1 MKFISRALFFVCLLV
16 YLPVKAQNVTLT
28 GTIYDY
34 ATYYVSSFDPQTGAS
49 DFQLFRYTLS
59 SDSYPVWVK
68 VTFRATMVS
77 PALGIDTEATILD
90 LYTSPFQLDNDI
102 ILDNRDL
109 STTTTQLH
117 DVTGAPIDL
126 SVYIQD
132 VIDVANL
139 NAMLS
144 SIMTTGRLADGNYTF
159 QFGVASGSNK
169 GAVESASP
177 TFETRIITVESPSA
191 INLEYPGG
199 ALSDTSSTGIFTTYP
214 LLVWSSSGCNTCAS
228 FVRVAEF
235 NPSVHSSMDEAIQ
248 DERRLPFDQVQ
259 EWESIGIVNSYQYP
273 LSGSLPLEYGKVYVW
288 QVKHELTTTAGSD
301 ELLSPIYAFRI
312 QDLGS
317 GSTSTSYHPIVQILQ
332 QVLSEDQF
340 NSLFGSSA
348 VLDGFSP
355 SGTYRINGDSDDL
368 SAAISL
374 LNQITNGTASITVPL
389 SMRTFLD
396 TKSINRG

>member
-1 MKFISRALFFVCLLV
+1 MKFISRALFFVCLLA

-317 GSTSTSYHPIVQILQ
+317 GSASTSYHPVVQILQ

-374 LNQITNGTASITVPL
+374 LNQITNGTASITNVEVQ
-389 SMRTFLD
+389 D
-396 TKSINRG
+396 

>member
-1 MKFISRALFFVCLLV
+1 MKFVSRALFYICFLA
-16 YLPVKAQNVTLT
+16 YLPLKAQNVTLT

-59 SDSYPVWVK
+59 SDSYPVWIK
-68 VTFRATMVS
+68 VTFRATMLS
-77 PALGIDTEATILD
+77 PALGINTETAILD
-90 LYTSPFQLDNDI
+90 LYTSPFPLEHDI

-109 STTTTQLH
+109 STTTTELR
-117 DVTGAPIDL
+117 DVTGAPINL

-132 VIDVANL
+132 VIDVADL

-159 QFGVASGSNK
+159 QFGVASGSTES
-169 GAVESASP
+169 ACESASP
-177 TFETRIITVESPSA
+177 IFETRTIIVESPSA

-199 ALSDTSSTGIFTTYP
+199 ALSDTSLLEIFTTYP
-214 LLVWSSSGCNTCAS
+214 LLVWSSSSCNRCAS

-235 NPSVHSSMDEAIQ
+235 NPSVHSSVDEAIQ
-248 DERRLPFDQVQ
+248 DERRLPFDQAQ
-259 EWESIGIVNSYQYP
+259 EWENIGIVNSYQYP
-273 LSGSLPLEYGKVYVW
+273 LSGALPLEYGKVYVW

-312 QDLGS
+312 QDVAS
-317 GSTSTSYHPIVQILQ
+317 GTTTTSYHPIVRILQ

-340 NSLFGSSA
+340 NSLFGPSA

-355 SGTYRINGDSDDL
+355 SGSYRINGDSDDL

-374 LNQITNGTASITVPL
+374 LNQITNGTASITNVEVQ
-389 SMRTFLD
+389 D
-396 TKSINRG
+396 

>member
-1 MKFISRALFFVCLLV
+1 MKFVSRALFYICFLA
-16 YLPVKAQNVTLT
+16 YLPLKAQNVTLT

-59 SDSYPVWVK
+59 SDSYPVWIK
-68 VTFRATMVS
+68 VTFRATMLS
-77 PALGIDTEATILD
+77 PALGINTETAILD
-90 LYTSPFQLDNDI
+90 LYTSPFLLENDI

-109 STTTTQLH
+109 STTTTELR
-117 DVTGAPIDL
+117 DLTGAPINL
-126 SVYIQD
+126 SVFIQD
-132 VIDVANL
+132 VIDVADL

-159 QFGVASGSNK
+159 QFGVASGSTES
-169 GAVESASP
+169 ACESASP
-177 TFETRIITVESPSA
+177 IFETRTIIVESPSA

-199 ALSDTSSTGIFTTYP
+199 ALSDTSLTEIFTTYP
-214 LLVWSSSGCNTCAS
+214 LLVWSSSSCNRCAS

-235 NPSVHSSMDEAIQ
+235 NPSVHSSVDEAIQ
-248 DERRLPFDQVQ
+248 DERRLPFDQAQ
-259 EWESIGIVNSYQYP
+259 EWENIGIVNSYQYP
-273 LSGSLPLEYGKVYVW
+273 LSGALPLEYGKVYVW

-312 QDLGS
+312 QDVAS
-317 GSTSTSYHPIVQILQ
+317 GTTTTSYHPIVRILQ

-340 NSLFGSSA
+340 NSLFGPSA

-355 SGTYRINGDSDDL
+355 SGSYRINGDSDDL

-374 LNQITNGTASITVPL
+374 LNQITNGTASITNVEVQ
-389 SMRTFLD
+389 D
-396 TKSINRG
+396 

>member
-1 MKFISRALFFVCLLV
+1 MKFVSRALLFYICFLS
-16 YLPVKAQNVTLT
+16 YLPLKAQNVTLT

-34 ATYYVSSFDPQTGAS
+34 AIYYVSSFDPQTGAS

-59 SDSYPVWVK
+59 SDSYPVWIK
-68 VTFRATMVS
+68 VTFRATMLS
-77 PALGIDTEATILD
+77 PALGINTETAILD
-90 LYTSPFQLDNDI
+90 LYTSPFLLENDI

-109 STTTTQLH
+109 STTTTELR
-117 DVTGAPIDL
+117 DVTGASINL

-132 VIDVANL
+132 VIDVADL

-159 QFGVASGSNK
+159 QFGVASGSTES
-169 GAVESASP
+169 ACESASP
-177 TFETRIITVESPSA
+177 IFETRTIIVESPSA

-199 ALSDTSSTGIFTTYP
+199 ALSDTSLSEIFTTYP
-214 LLVWSSSGCNTCAS
+214 LLVWSSSSCNRCAS

-248 DERRLPFDQVQ
+248 DERRLPFDQAQ
-259 EWESIGIVNSYQYP
+259 EWENIGIVNSYQYP
-273 LSGSLPLEYGKVYVW
+273 LSGALPLEYGKVYVW

-312 QDLGS
+312 QDLGA
-317 GSTSTSYHPIVQILQ
+317 GSASTSYHPVVQILQ

-340 NSLFGSSA
+340 NSIFGSSA
-348 VLDGFSP
+348 VLDGFAP
-355 SGTYRINGDSDDL
+355 SGTYRINGASDDL

-374 LNQITNGTASITVPL
+374 LNQITNGTASITNVEVQ
-389 SMRTFLD
+389 D
-396 TKSINRG
+396 

>member
-1 MKFISRALFFVCLLV
+1 MKFISRALFFVCLLA

-90 LYTSPFQLDNDI
+90 LYTSPFQLENDI

-159 QFGVASGSNK
+159 QFGVASGS
-169 GAVESASP
+169 
-177 TFETRIITVESPSA
+177 
-191 INLEYPGG
+191 
-199 ALSDTSSTGIFTTYP
+199 
-214 LLVWSSSGCNTCAS
+214 
-228 FVRVAEF
+228 
-235 NPSVHSSMDEAIQ
+235 EA
-248 DERRLPFDQVQ
+248 
-259 EWESIGIVNSYQYP
+259 
-273 LSGSLPLEYGKVYVW
+273 YV
-288 QVKHELTTTAGSD
+288 L
-301 ELLSPIYAFRI
+301 
-312 QDLGS
+312 
-317 GSTSTSYHPIVQILQ
+317 
-332 QVLSEDQF
+332 
-340 NSLFGSSA
+340 
-348 VLDGFSP
+348 
-355 SGTYRINGDSDDL
+355 YRI
-368 SAAISL
+368 A
-374 LNQITNGTASITVPL
+374 
-389 SMRTFLD
+389 
-396 TKSINRG
+396 

>member
-1 MKFISRALFFVCLLV
+1 MKFISRALFFVCLLA

-109 STTTTQLH
+109 STTTTQLR

-132 VIDVANL
+132 VIDVADL

-248 DERRLPFDQVQ
+248 DERRLPFDQIQ

-332 QVLSEDQF
+332 QVLSDDQF

-374 LNQITNGTASITVPL
+374 LNQITNGTASITNVEVQ
-389 SMRTFLD
+389 D
-396 TKSINRG
+396 

>member
-1 MKFISRALFFVCLLV
+1 MKFISRALFFVCLLA

-132 VIDVANL
+132 VIDVADL

-312 QDLGS
+312 QDVGS

-374 LNQITNGTASITVPL
+374 LNQVTNGTASITNVEVQ
-389 SMRTFLD
+389 D
-396 TKSINRG
+396 

>member
-1 MKFISRALFFVCLLV
+1 MKFISRTLFFVCFLS
-16 YLPVKAQNVTLT
+16 YLPLKAQNVTLT

-77 PALGIDTEATILD
+77 PALGIDTETTILD

-109 STTTTQLH
+109 STTTTQLN
-117 DVTGAPIDL
+117 DVTGTPIDL
-126 SVYIQD
+126 SIYIQD
-132 VIDVANL
+132 VIDVADL

-159 QFGVASGSNK
+159 QFGVASGSNQS
-169 GAVESASP
+169 AVESASP

-214 LLVWSSSGCNTCAS
+214 LFVWSSSGCNTCAS
-228 FVRVAEF
+228 FIRVAEF

-248 DERRLPFDQVQ
+248 DERRLPFDQTK
-259 EWESIGIVNSYQYP
+259 EWKSIGIVNSYQYP

-312 QDLGS
+312 EDVGS
-317 GSTSTSYHPIVQILQ
+317 GTTSTSYHPIVQLLQ

-340 NSLFGSSA
+340 NSIFGSSA

-355 SGTYRINGDSDDL
+355 SGTYRINGNSDDL

-374 LNQITNGTASITVPL
+374 LNQITNGTASITCLLYTSP
-389 SMRTFLD
+389 SPRD
-396 TKSINRG
+396 S

>member
-1 MKFISRALFFVCLLV
+1 MKFVSRALFYICFLA
-16 YLPVKAQNVTLT
+16 YLPLKAQNVTLT

-59 SDSYPVWVK
+59 SDSYPVWIK
-68 VTFRATMVS
+68 VTFRATMLS
-77 PALGIDTEATILD
+77 PALGINTETAILD
-90 LYTSPFQLDNDI
+90 LYTSPFPLEHDI

-109 STTTTQLH
+109 STTTTELR
-117 DVTGAPIDL
+117 DVTGAPINL

-132 VIDVANL
+132 VIDVADL

-159 QFGVASGSNK
+159 QFGVASGSTES
-169 GAVESASP
+169 ACESASP
-177 TFETRIITVESPSA
+177 IFETRTIVVESPSA

-199 ALSDTSSTGIFTTYP
+199 ALSDTSSTEVFTTYP
-214 LLVWSSSGCNTCAS
+214 LLVWSSSSCNRCAS

-235 NPSVHSSMDEAIQ
+235 NPSVHSSVDEAIQ
-248 DERRLPFDQVQ
+248 DERRLPFDQAQ
-259 EWESIGIVNSYQYP
+259 EWENIGIVNSYQYP
-273 LSGSLPLEYGKVYVW
+273 LSGALPLEYGKVYVW

-312 QDLGS
+312 QDVAS
-317 GSTSTSYHPIVQILQ
+317 GTTTTSYHPIVRILQ

-340 NSLFGSSA
+340 NSLFGPSA

-355 SGTYRINGDSDDL
+355 SGSYRINGDSDDL

-374 LNQITNGTASITVPL
+374 LNQITNGTASITNVEVQ
-389 SMRTFLD
+389 D
-396 TKSINRG
+396 

>member
-1 MKFISRALFFVCLLV
+1 MKFIYRALFFVCILA

-248 DERRLPFDQVQ
+248 DERRLPFDQAQ

-312 QDLGS
+312 QDVGS
-317 GSTSTSYHPIVQILQ
+317 GSVSTSYHPVVQILQ

-374 LNQITNGTASITVPL
+374 LNQITNGTASITNVEVQ
-389 SMRTFLD
+389 D
-396 TKSINRG
+396 

>member
-1 MKFISRALFFVCLLV
+1 MKFISRALLFFVSFLA
-16 YLPVKAQNVTLT
+16 YMPVKAQNVTLT

-34 ATYYVSSFDPQTGAS
+34 ATYYVSSFNPQTGAS

-77 PALGIDTEATILD
+77 PALGINTETTILD
-90 LYTSPFQLDNDI
+90 LYTSPFQLNNDI

-109 STTTTQLH
+109 SSTTTQLR

-132 VIDVANL
+132 VIDVASL

-144 SIMTTGRLADGNYTF
+144 SIMTTGRLSDGNYTF
-159 QFGVASGSNK
+159 QFGVASGSNI
-169 GAVESASP
+169 GIVESASP

-248 DERRLPFDQVQ
+248 DERRLPFDQGQ

-312 QDLGS
+312 QELGS
-317 GSTSTSYHPIVQILQ
+317 GSTSTSYHPIVQLLQ

-374 LNQITNGTASITVPL
+374 LNQITNGTASITNVEIQ
-389 SMRTFLD
+389 D
-396 TKSINRG
+396 

>member
-1 MKFISRALFFVCLLV
+1 MKFISRALFFVYLLA

-132 VIDVANL
+132 VIDVADL

-312 QDLGS
+312 QDVGS

-332 QVLSEDQF
+332 QVISEDQF

-374 LNQITNGTASITVPL
+374 LNQITNGTASITNVEVQ
-389 SMRTFLD
+389 D
-396 TKSINRG
+396 

>member
-1 MKFISRALFFVCLLV
+1 MKFISRALFFVCLLA

-132 VIDVANL
+132 VIDVADL
-139 NAMLS
+139 NTMLS

-159 QFGVASGSNK
+159 QFGVASGSKK
-169 GAVESASP
+169 GTVESASP
-177 TFETRIITVESPSA
+177 TFETRVITVESPSA

-228 FVRVAEF
+228 FIRVAEF

-248 DERRLPFDQVQ
+248 DERRLPFDQAQ

-317 GSTSTSYHPIVQILQ
+317 GSASTSYHPVVQILQ

-374 LNQITNGTASITVPL
+374 LNQITNGTASITNVEVQ
-389 SMRTFLD
+389 D
-396 TKSINRG
+396 

>member
-1 MKFISRALFFVCLLV
+1 MKFISRALFFVCLLA

-109 STTTTQLH
+109 STTTTQLR

-177 TFETRIITVESPSA
+177 TFETRVITVESPSA

-312 QDLGS
+312 QDVGS

-374 LNQITNGTASITVPL
+374 LNQITNGTASITNVEVQ
-389 SMRTFLD
+389 D
-396 TKSINRG
+396 

>member
-1 MKFISRALFFVCLLV
+1 MKFISRALFFVCLLA

-109 STTTTQLH
+109 STTTTQLR

-132 VIDVANL
+132 VIDVADL

-301 ELLSPIYAFRI
+301 ELLSPIYAFSI
-312 QDLGS
+312 QDVGS

-332 QVLSEDQF
+332 QVLGEDQF

-374 LNQITNGTASITVPL
+374 LNQITNGTASITNVEVQ
-389 SMRTFLD
+389 D
-396 TKSINRG
+396 

>member
-1 MKFISRALFFVCLLV
+1 MKFISRALFFVCLLA

-288 QVKHELTTTAGSD
+288 QVKHELTTTAGSY

-317 GSTSTSYHPIVQILQ
+317 GSASTSYHPVVQILQ

-374 LNQITNGTASITVPL
+374 LNQITNGTASITNVEVQ
-389 SMRTFLD
+389 D
-396 TKSINRG
+396 

>member
-1 MKFISRALFFVCLLV
+1 MKFISRALFFVCLLA

-59 SDSYPVWVK
+59 SDSYPVWIK

-312 QDLGS
+312 QDVGS

-374 LNQITNGTASITVPL
+374 LNQITNGTASITNVEVQ
-389 SMRTFLD
+389 D
-396 TKSINRG
+396 

>member
-1 MKFISRALFFVCLLV
+1 MKFISRALFFVCLLA
-16 YLPVKAQNVTLT
+16 YLPVKAQNVTLN

-109 STTTTQLH
+109 STTTTQLR
-117 DVTGAPIDL
+117 DVTGAPINL

-132 VIDVANL
+132 VIDVSDL

-177 TFETRIITVESPSA
+177 TFETRVITVESPSA

-248 DERRLPFDQVQ
+248 DERRLPFDQAQ

-273 LSGSLPLEYGKVYVW
+273 LSGSLPLDYGKVYVW

-317 GSTSTSYHPIVQILQ
+317 GSASTSYHPVVQILQ

-374 LNQITNGTASITVPL
+374 LNQITNGTASITNVEVQ
-389 SMRTFLD
+389 D
-396 TKSINRG
+396 

>member
-1 MKFISRALFFVCLLV
+1 MKFVSRALFYICFLA
-16 YLPVKAQNVTLT
+16 YLPLKAQNVTLT

-59 SDSYPVWVK
+59 SDSYPVWIK
-68 VTFRATMVS
+68 VTFRATMLS
-77 PALGIDTEATILD
+77 PALGINTETAILD
-90 LYTSPFQLDNDI
+90 LYTSPFLLENDI

-109 STTTTQLH
+109 STTTTELR
-117 DVTGAPIDL
+117 DLTGAPINL
-126 SVYIQD
+126 SVFIQD
-132 VIDVANL
+132 VIDVADL

-159 QFGVASGSNK
+159 QFGVASGSTES
-169 GAVESASP
+169 ACESASP
-177 TFETRIITVESPSA
+177 IFETRTIIVESPSA

-199 ALSDTSSTGIFTTYP
+199 ALSDTSLTEIFTTYP
-214 LLVWSSSGCNTCAS
+214 LLVWSSSSCNRCAS

-248 DERRLPFDQVQ
+248 DERRLPFDQAQ
-259 EWESIGIVNSYQYP
+259 EWENIGIVNSYQYP
-273 LSGSLPLEYGKVYVW
+273 LSGALPLEYGKVYVW

-312 QDLGS
+312 QDVAS
-317 GSTSTSYHPIVQILQ
+317 GTTTTSYHPIVRILQ

-340 NSLFGSSA
+340 NSLFGPSA

-355 SGTYRINGDSDDL
+355 SGSYRINGDSDDL

-374 LNQITNGTASITVPL
+374 LNQITNGTASITNVEVQ
-389 SMRTFLD
+389 D
-396 TKSINRG
+396 

>member
-1 MKFISRALFFVCLLV
+1 MKFISRALFFVCLLA

-312 QDLGS
+312 QDVGS
-317 GSTSTSYHPIVQILQ
+317 GSTSTSYHPIIQILQ

-374 LNQITNGTASITVPL
+374 LNQITNGTASITNVEVQ
-389 SMRTFLD
+389 D
-396 TKSINRG
+396 

>member
-1 MKFISRALFFVCLLV
+1 MKFISRALFFVCLLA

-77 PALGIDTEATILD
+77 PALGINTEATILD

-177 TFETRIITVESPSA
+177 TFETRVITVESPSA

-248 DERRLPFDQVQ
+248 DERRLPFDQAQ

-317 GSTSTSYHPIVQILQ
+317 GSASTSYHPVVQILQ
-332 QVLSEDQF
+332 QVLGEDQF

-374 LNQITNGTASITVPL
+374 LNQITNGTASITNVEVQ
-389 SMRTFLD
+389 D
-396 TKSINRG
+396 

>member
-77 PALGIDTEATILD
+77 PALGINTEATILD

-312 QDLGS
+312 QDVGS

-374 LNQITNGTASITVPL
+374 LNQITNGTASITNVEVQ
-389 SMRTFLD
+389 D
-396 TKSINRG
+396 

>member
-1 MKFISRALFFVCLLV
+1 MKFISRALFFVYLLA

-109 STTTTQLH
+109 STTTTQLN

-126 SVYIQD
+126 AIFIQD
-132 VIDVANL
+132 VIDVADL

-169 GAVESASP
+169 SAVESASP

-248 DERRLPFDQVQ
+248 DERRLPFDQEK

-312 QDLGS
+312 QDVGS

-374 LNQITNGTASITVPL
+374 LNQITNGTASITNVEVQ
-389 SMRTFLD
+389 D
-396 TKSINRG
+396 

>member
-1 MKFISRALFFVCLLV
+1 MKFISRALFFVCLLA

-177 TFETRIITVESPSA
+177 TFETRVITVESPSA

-235 NPSVHSSMDEAIQ
+235 NPSVHSSMEEAIQ
-248 DERRLPFDQVQ
+248 DERRLPFDQAQ

-317 GSTSTSYHPIVQILQ
+317 GSVSTSYHPVVQILQ

-374 LNQITNGTASITVPL
+374 LNQITNGTASITNVEVQ
-389 SMRTFLD
+389 D
-396 TKSINRG
+396 

>member
-1 MKFISRALFFVCLLV
+1 MKFVSRALFYICFLA
-16 YLPVKAQNVTLT
+16 YLPLKSQNVTLT

-59 SDSYPVWVK
+59 SDSYPVWIK
-68 VTFRATMVS
+68 VTFRATMLS
-77 PALGIDTEATILD
+77 PALGINTETAILD
-90 LYTSPFQLDNDI
+90 LYTSPFLLENDI

-109 STTTTQLH
+109 STTTTELR
-117 DVTGAPIDL
+117 DLTGAPINL

-132 VIDVANL
+132 VIDVADL

-159 QFGVASGSNK
+159 QFGVASGSTES
-169 GAVESASP
+169 ACESASP
-177 TFETRIITVESPSA
+177 IFETRTIIVESPSA

-199 ALSDTSSTGIFTTYP
+199 ALSDTSLSEIFTTYP
-214 LLVWSSSGCNTCAS
+214 LLVWSSSSCNRCAS

-248 DERRLPFDQVQ
+248 DERRLPFDQAQ
-259 EWESIGIVNSYQYP
+259 EWENIGIVNSYQYP
-273 LSGSLPLEYGKVYVW
+273 LSGALPLEYGKVYVW
-288 QVKHELTTTAGSD
+288 QVKHELITTAGSD
-301 ELLSPIYAFRI
+301 ELLSSIYAFRI
-312 QDLGS
+312 QDVAS
-317 GSTSTSYHPIVQILQ
+317 GTTTTSYHPIVQILQ

-374 LNQITNGTASITVPL
+374 LSQITNGTASITNVEVQ
-389 SMRTFLD
+389 D
-396 TKSINRG
+396 

>member
-1 MKFISRALFFVCLLV
+1 MKFISRALFFVCLLA

-109 STTTTQLH
+109 STTTTQLL

-132 VIDVANL
+132 VIDVADL

-248 DERRLPFDQVQ
+248 DERRLPFDQAQ

-312 QDLGS
+312 QDVGS

-374 LNQITNGTASITVPL
+374 LNQITNGTASITNVEVQ
-389 SMRTFLD
+389 D
-396 TKSINRG
+396 

>member
-1 MKFISRALFFVCLLV
+1 MKFVSRALFYICFLA
-16 YLPVKAQNVTLT
+16 YLPLKAQNVTLT

-59 SDSYPVWVK
+59 SDSYPVWIK
-68 VTFRATMVS
+68 VTFRATMLS
-77 PALGIDTEATILD
+77 PALGINTETAILD
-90 LYTSPFQLDNDI
+90 LYTSPFPLEHDI

-109 STTTTQLH
+109 STTTTELR
-117 DVTGAPIDL
+117 DVTGAPINL

-132 VIDVANL
+132 VIDVADL

-159 QFGVASGSNK
+159 QFGVASGSTES
-169 GAVESASP
+169 ACESASP
-177 TFETRIITVESPSA
+177 IFETRTIIVESPSA

-199 ALSDTSSTGIFTTYP
+199 ALSDTSSTEIFTTYP
-214 LLVWSSSGCNTCAS
+214 LLVWSSSSCNRCAS

-235 NPSVHSSMDEAIQ
+235 NPSVHSSVDEAIQ
-248 DERRLPFDQVQ
+248 DERRLPFDQAQ
-259 EWESIGIVNSYQYP
+259 EWENIGIVNSYQYP
-273 LSGSLPLEYGKVYVW
+273 LSGALPLEYGKVYVW

-312 QDLGS
+312 QDVAS
-317 GSTSTSYHPIVQILQ
+317 GTTTTSYHPIVRILQ

-340 NSLFGSSA
+340 NSLFGPSA

-355 SGTYRINGDSDDL
+355 SGSYRINGDSDDL

-374 LNQITNGTASITVPL
+374 LNQITNGTASITNVEVQ
-389 SMRTFLD
+389 D
-396 TKSINRG
+396 

>member
-1 MKFISRALFFVCLLV
+1 MKLISRALFYVCFLA
-16 YLPVKAQNVTLT
+16 YLPLKAQNVTLT

-132 VIDVANL
+132 VIDVADL

-177 TFETRIITVESPSA
+177 TFETRVITVESPSA

-248 DERRLPFDQVQ
+248 DERRLPFDQAQ

-317 GSTSTSYHPIVQILQ
+317 GSASTSYHPVVQILQ

-374 LNQITNGTASITVPL
+374 LNQITNGTASITNVEVQ
-389 SMRTFLD
+389 D
-396 TKSINRG
+396 

>member
-1 MKFISRALFFVCLLV
+1 MKFISRALFFVCLLA

-117 DVTGAPIDL
+117 DVFGAPIDL

-248 DERRLPFDQVQ
+248 DERRLPFDQAQ

-312 QDLGS
+312 QDVGS

-374 LNQITNGTASITVPL
+374 LNQITNGTASITNVEVQ
-389 SMRTFLD
+389 D
-396 TKSINRG
+396 

>member
-1 MKFISRALFFVCLLV
+1 MKFISRTLFFVCFFA
-16 YLPVKAQNVTLT
+16 YLPLKAQNVTLT

-109 STTTTQLH
+109 STTTTQLN

-126 SVYIQD
+126 SIFIQD
-132 VIDVANL
+132 VIDVADL

-177 TFETRIITVESPSA
+177 TFETRIITVESPSS

-199 ALSDTSSTGIFTTYP
+199 SLSDTSSTGIFTTYP

-248 DERRLPFDQVQ
+248 DERRLPFDQAQ
-259 EWESIGIVNSYQYP
+259 EWKSIGIVNSYQYP

-312 QDLGS
+312 EDVGS
-317 GSTSTSYHPIVQILQ
+317 GTTSTSYHPIIQTLK

-340 NSLFGSSA
+340 NSIFGSSA
-348 VLDGFSP
+348 VLDGFAP

-374 LNQITNGTASITVPL
+374 LNQITNGTASITNVEVQ
-389 SMRTFLD
+389 D
-396 TKSINRG
+396 